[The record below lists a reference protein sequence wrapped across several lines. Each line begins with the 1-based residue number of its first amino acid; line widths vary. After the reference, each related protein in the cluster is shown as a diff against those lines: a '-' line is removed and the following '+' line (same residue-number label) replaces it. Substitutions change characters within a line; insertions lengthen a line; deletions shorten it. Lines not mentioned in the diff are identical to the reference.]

1 MSLNHFERSPEPLSA
16 RAERRWAQLAAERP
30 ALERAID
37 LQRRTVGRQI
47 RLLDELAATATR
59 WRPPDAGETV
69 HLLDEG
75 RPVLHGTSDPL
86 PVESLLPA
94 MEAVC
99 RDVAAVT
106 GYAAAVRAAE
116 AFGAGTF
123 DAERLLAYAYDRD
136 ETAVRQFAKE
146 HALVLDIVWL
156 AADLAV
162 GPVLHLRQRA
172 ALREDDPDSPIRDA
186 LARWSAGSCPA
197 CGSWPAMA
205 EIFSG
210 DRLLR
215 CGACGAGWPRMSD
228 RCIYC
233 GTAGD
238 RFRIVAPDREAPG
251 RTLELCR
258 ACGGYL
264 KGLEAAAPSPFPLI
278 AIEDIGSTD
287 LDHAARQHGFR
298 RPPPAASQ
306 EERR

>member
-1 MSLNHFERSPEPLSA
+1 MLLNHFERSPEPLST

-30 ALERAID
+30 ALARAVD

-47 RLLDELAATATR
+47 RLMDELEAGATR
-59 WRPPDAGETV
+59 WRPPDAGETL
-69 HLLDEG
+69 HLLDGG
-75 RPVLHGTSDPL
+75 RPVLRGTSHPL
-86 PVESLLPA
+86 PVETLLPA
-94 MEAVC
+94 LEAVC
-99 RDVAAVT
+99 RDIAAVT

-116 AFGAGTF
+116 AFAAGDL
-123 DAERLLAYAYDRD
+123 DAERLLAQAYDRD
-136 ETAVRQFAKE
+136 QTAVRQFAKE

-172 ALREDDPDSPIRDA
+172 ALREDDPESPVRDA
-186 LARWSAGSCPA
+186 LDRWSAGHCPA

-205 EIFSG
+205 ERFSG
-210 DRLLR
+210 ERLLR
-215 CGACGAGWPRMSD
+215 CGACGAGWQRRTD
-228 RCIYC
+228 QCIYC
-233 GTAGD
+233 DTAGD

-258 ACGGYL
+258 GCGGYL

-298 RPPPAASQ
+298 RPPTAPLQ
-306 EERR
+306 EERQ